1 MPSDDPARRFADIIE
16 NIERIEHFT
25 AGMDITAFLADGTA
39 IYAVQYALLI
49 ISEAARKLGAHAESL
64 APGQW
69 PDIRGIGNLLRH
81 E

>member
-1 MPSDDPARRFADIIE
+1 MIPRGVSPILSRISSVLSTSPPVWISPPSWP
-16 NIERIEHFT
+16 T
-25 AGMDITAFLADGTA
+25 STA

-64 APGQW
+64 APGQPW